1 MPRALSPLERM
12 IDAAVRCVRCDQ
24 TKADCTCYRKCRCGQ
39 TVPKD
44 EACSNPLH
52 AVEEEAAATAKAVA
66 TTVLA
71 RMSQAYPEPM
81 RHASGGFRK
90 TLRAHIQREVSQIL
104 IDASPHAPTPEQRE
118 ASRRELD
125 AAIAFFRRGD
135 AA

>member
-1 MPRALSPLERM
+1 MSRALSPLERM
-12 IDAAVRCVRCDQ
+12 IDAAVRCVRCGK
-24 TKADCTCYRKCRCGQ
+24 TATECECYRKCRCGH

-52 AVEEEAAATAKAVA
+52 AVEEEAAAAAKAVA
-66 TTVLA
+66 TTILA
-71 RMSQAYPEPM
+71 RMSEAYPEPM

-90 TLRAHIQREVSQIL
+90 TLRAHIQREVSQML

-125 AAIAFFRRGD
+125 AAIALFRRGG